1 MPQSYPR
8 EHIEDLVDDNLDWNQ
23 LHDMMSDYKDA
34 DRFQQIRSI
43 LQERVDWDDR

>member
-8 EHIEDLVDDNLDWNQ
+8 EHIEDLVDDNLDWNK

-34 DRFQQIRSI
+34 DRFQTVRTV
-43 LQERVDWDDR
+43 LQERVD